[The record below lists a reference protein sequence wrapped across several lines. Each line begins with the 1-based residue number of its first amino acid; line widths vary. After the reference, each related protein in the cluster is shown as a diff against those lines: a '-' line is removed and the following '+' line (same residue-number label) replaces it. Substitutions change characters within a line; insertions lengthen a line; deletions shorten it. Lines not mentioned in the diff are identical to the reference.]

1 MTNTKEQSS
10 AQPLKASE
18 NQIKDHFLYKILN
31 PESICIF
38 GANNDLLSTMGSMQM
53 RNIKSGFKGKI
64 YPIHPKL
71 EEVQG
76 YKAYKSV
83 LDLPEIPDLTF
94 IILPPHIVPIVLE
107 ECGKKGIK
115 RAIITSGGFRESR
128 HSDGSDLSKK
138 IDEIAKRYS
147 IRFIGP
153 NCLGVYNGWYG
164 LNTNEHYLMTFWP
177 YFVPDLGKI
186 SIISQSGTIAA
197 QIFWKA
203 KNMGV
208 KIGKSISIGNER
220 NIDMVDILE
229 FCKNDHQ
236 TDVIGL
242 YIEEVKRGKEFIR
255 LAKEITSIKP
265 IVGIYAGG
273 TEAATRSIMSHTGAI
288 AGDSKIYEGVFK
300 ETGIISTNSVI
311 DFLYYLRT
319 LLYAQSYNIFPK
331 GKRVGIITSSGGSA
345 TLMTKTCELYGL
357 EVPEFSKEL
366 QKELSNY
373 IPHTG
378 SGSNPIDITF
388 FENFYEFFVTIPKLI
403 MNSDE
408 VDCILFDGVWDFG
421 EIINIIEKSGIYV
434 DKMIKNFSKI
444 FYSGFLKPLIRYV
457 HKKSIPI
464 FFCGP
469 QLYSY
474 PLYKEFLN
482 RDIPIFELW
491 DKAPQCMS
499 MLVKYSEYRTKFS

>member
-1 MTNTKEQSS
+1 LANIKENSS
-10 AQPLKASE
+10 TQPIKENE
-18 NQIKDHFLYKILN
+18 NQLKNHFLYKILN

-53 RNIKSGFKGKI
+53 RNIISGFKGKI
-64 YPIHPKL
+64 YPIHLKL

-83 LDLPEIPDLTF
+83 LDLPDIPDLAF
-94 IILPPHIVPIVLE
+94 IILPPHIVPQVLE
-107 ECGKKGIK
+107 ECGRKGIK

-128 HSDGSDLSKK
+128 HSDGSTLSEK
-138 IDEIAKRYS
+138 IDEIAKRYN

-164 LNTNEHYLMTFWP
+164 LDTNEHYLMTFWP

-197 QIFWKA
+197 QTFWQA
-203 KNMGV
+203 KNIGA
-208 KIGKSISIGNER
+208 KIGKSISVGNER

-229 FCKNDHQ
+229 FFKNDPQ
-236 TDVIGL
+236 TNVIGL
-242 YIEEVKRGKEFIR
+242 YIEEIKRGKDFIR
-255 LAKEITSIKP
+255 LAREITSKKP

-288 AGDSKIYEGVFK
+288 AGNNKVYDGVFK
-300 ETGIISTNSVI
+300 ETGIISTNSVF

-319 LLYAQSYNIFPK
+319 FSYAQSYNLFPK

-373 IPHTG
+373 IPHTA

-403 MNSDE
+403 LFSGE
-408 VDCILFDGVWDFG
+408 VDCILFDGIWDFG
-421 EIINIIEKSGIYV
+421 EVINMIENSGIYI
-434 DKMIKNFSKI
+434 DEMIKDFPKI
-444 FYSGFLKPLIRYV
+444 FYPGFLKPIIRFMR
-457 HKKSIPI
+457 KKAIPM

-474 PLYKEFLN
+474 PLYREFLN

-491 DKAPQCMS
+491 DEAPKCMS
-499 MLVKYSEYRTKFS
+499 MLVKYSEYRKKFS